1 MSLKSSIWL
10 NEAIWFE
17 DFWIR
22 KDLRVPQN
30 QPQIAPNLVN
40 ENKTNELRP
49 KRKSCN
55 EILQEKWDILIS
67 IGSLLR
73 LYSVAQLLL

>member
-17 DFWIR
+17 DFWIM

-30 QPQIAPNLVN
+30 QPQIPPNLVN
-40 ENKTNELRP
+40 ENKTNELGTR
-49 KRKSCN
+49 RKSFK
-55 EILQEKWDILIS
+55 EILQIN
-67 IGSLLR
+67 
-73 LYSVAQLLL
+73 